1 MIGGLLRSLLMT
13 AAVKRGT
20 EEMKSSLRHA
30 ARRAV
35 LGVAALVLL
44 ACGAGFLVAAGFMAL
59 ADEIGPIAASLW
71 IGIAFAVVGVVMAA
85 IAMRKRT
92 PAPSAVET
100 PVSSLSK
107 PLLDA
112 GQEIGAAASRNPLTF
127 VLAAFVAGLLLSRR
141 GR

>member
-20 EEMKSSLRHA
+20 DEVKSSLRHA

-35 LGVAALVLL
+35 FGLAALVLL

-71 IGIAFAVVGVVMAA
+71 IGIAFAVTGVVLAA
-85 IAMRKRT
+85 IAMRKRA

>member
-1 MIGGLLRSLLMT
+1 
-13 AAVKRGT
+13 
-20 EEMKSSLRHA
+20 
-30 ARRAV
+30 V
-35 LGVAALVLL
+35 LGLAALVLL

>member
-1 MIGGLLRSLLMT
+1 MT
-13 AAVKRGT
+13 AAVKRGAD
-20 EEMKSSLRHA
+20 EVKSSLRRA
-30 ARRAV
+30 VQRAV
-35 LGVAALVLL
+35 LCLAALVLL

-71 IGIAFAVVGVVMAA
+71 IGIAFAVVGVVLAV
-85 IAMRKRT
+85 IAMRKRA
-92 PAPSAVET
+92 PAPSTVA
-100 PVSSLSK
+100 PPLPSLSK